1 MPSYDPINPR
11 IRVKSQVPHIH
22 THIYICT
29 VCKKLRETPVGSW
42 YLMKY
47 ILCAKKDKYVL
58 RAILITS

>member
-1 MPSYDPINPR
+1 MTQSTLGLGS
-11 IRVKSQVPHIH
+11 RVKYHTY

-47 ILCAKKDKYVL
+47 ILCAKTDKYVL
-58 RAILITS
+58 RVILITS